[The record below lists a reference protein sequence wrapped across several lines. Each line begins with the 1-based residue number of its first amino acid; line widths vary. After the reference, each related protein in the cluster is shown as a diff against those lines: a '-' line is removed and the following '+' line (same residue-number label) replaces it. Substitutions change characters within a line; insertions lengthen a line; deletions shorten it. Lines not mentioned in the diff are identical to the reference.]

1 MALEKHHGAF
11 DRLSWSARKEGRW
24 IRNNPANIY
33 MLEHDPHH
41 ELHDAVPIV
50 PVLGWHALQQVAG
63 EYEPHHDPMVNIDR
77 LVAAIERTKRHPRAH
92 QIERD
97 LADLTIHA
105 FELQRPFILDNRN
118 RHDN

>member
-1 MALEKHHGAF
+1 MGMEKHHGAF
-11 DRLSWSARKEGRW
+11 DRLSWSARKEGRY

-33 MLEHDPHH
+33 WVEHDPHH

-50 PVLGWHALQQVAG
+50 PVLGWHALQQVAA
-63 EYEPHHDPMVNIDR
+63 EWHPSIDPATNLDR
-77 LVAAIERTKRHPRAH
+77 LILAIERSKQHPRAH

-97 LADLTIHA
+97 LADLTIQA

-118 RHDN
+118 RHES